1 MSVIADSREERD
13 DRLQA
18 AVASLR
24 DVATELRMGI
34 LVTRESHQAFTVA
47 VSPLVPFGVTRELDE
62 SVGM

>member
-13 DRLQA
+13 DRLEA

-34 LVTRESHQAFTVA
+34 LVTRE
-47 VSPLVPFGVTRELDE
+47 LDE